1 MQPNKQLNRL
11 FAALGREGLE
21 VSREDRVY
29 RVRRKQE
36 GGPPAEVLLPDDFPV
51 EAKALRQL
59 AGLMAVRHPRVVRWS
74 ACAPRRTSIR
84 ATRAWRSDRSPSPRG
99 W

>member
-21 VSREDRVY
+21 VSREGRMY
-29 RVRRKQE
+29 RVRRKD
-36 GGPPAEVLLPDDFPV
+36 GPEAPAEVLLPDDFPV

-59 AGLMAVRHPRVVRWS
+59 AGLMAVCHPAGLQCW
-74 ACAPRRTSIR
+74 
-84 ATRAWRSDRSPSPRG
+84 
-99 W
+99 